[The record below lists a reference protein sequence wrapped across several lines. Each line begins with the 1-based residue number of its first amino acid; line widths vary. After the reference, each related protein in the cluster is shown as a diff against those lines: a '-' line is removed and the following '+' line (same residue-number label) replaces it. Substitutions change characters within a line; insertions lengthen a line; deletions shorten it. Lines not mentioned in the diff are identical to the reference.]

1 MQVRDLYITHTEGSS
16 AVYEQQLDE
25 IAPAVGAAALWLAK
39 WAAKRAILPGLKWL
53 VRKIVLPGAAAY
65 GIAQYGIDKLKDIL
79 GEEVVQMLL
88 DNGWTIAL
96 IAALVIGGIV
106 IKRWVGKH
114 GEDFA
119 DRWTNSKTEEAFEE
133 SLSERQVWAKSG
145 KKVVRKYRCTSGP
158 RKGRTVAKMAQCFA
172 APDVKKR
179 MSLKRTKA
187 RLGKR
192 IARKA
197 RKTKRINPASMRVAR
212 LNKRG
217 R

>member
-1 MQVRDLYITHTEGSS
+1 MQVRGLYINQAELSS
-16 AVYEQQLDE
+16 VVYEQQLNE
-25 IAPAVGAAALWLAK
+25 IAPAVGAAAVWLVK
-39 WAAKRAILPGLKWL
+39 WAARKALLPGLKWL

-65 GIAQYGIDKLKDIL
+65 GIAQYGIDKLKDLL

-96 IAALVIGGIV
+96 IAALLVGGIV
-106 IKRWVGKH
+106 IKRWVEKH

-119 DRWTNSKTEEAFEE
+119 DRWANSKTEEEFEE

-145 KKVVRKYRCTSGP
+145 KKVVRKYRCTTGQ
-158 RKGRTVAKMAQCFA
+158 RKGRTVAKMAQCYA

-179 MSLKRTKA
+179 MQLKRTKA

-192 IARKA
+192 LARKA
-197 RKTKRINPASMRVAR
+197 RRTKRINPASMRVAR
-212 LNKRG
+212 LNRS